1 METRHKVKSV
11 RLKEEV
17 VEMIDKMAKENNRTF
32 SNMVETI
39 LLNFKPDEHQRLI

>member
-17 VEMIDKMAKENNRTF
+17 VEMVDRMAKENNRTF
-32 SNMVETI
+32 SSMVETI
-39 LLNFKPDEHQRLI
+39 LLNFKSDENQ